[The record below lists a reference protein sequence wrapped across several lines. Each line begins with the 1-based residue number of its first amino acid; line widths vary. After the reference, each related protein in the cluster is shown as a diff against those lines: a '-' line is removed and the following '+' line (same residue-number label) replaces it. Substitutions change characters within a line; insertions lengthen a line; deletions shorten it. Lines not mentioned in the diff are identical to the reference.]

1 MTNNKMDWV
10 DKGDGRYFK
19 LVEGDN
25 RVQLLSHLAR
35 YLLKW
40 NGTKYVPA
48 EEGDTNV
55 SVKGVGWV
63 LQDGAIK
70 DATLPYTVVKAVR
83 ELMADPEYAFDEFP
97 MPRQINIRTK
107 NAGVKEAEYT
117 VIPGAKE
124 ILVPSEIL
132 EELAKRPTPEQLVE
146 MLQSK
151 EKGVSQEKVDYPKS
165 DPRAVPPFD
174 EGGHGESGTYPSG
187 D

>member
-1 MTNNKMDWV
+1 MDWV

-25 RVQLLSHLAR
+25 RVQLLSHLSR

-40 NGTKYVPA
+40 NGTKYVAA
-48 EEGDTNV
+48 EDGDANV

-63 LQDGAIK
+63 LQDGVVK

-83 ELMADPEYAFDEFP
+83 ELMADPEYAFEEFP

-107 NAGVKEAEYT
+107 NAGTKEAEYT

-124 ILVPSEIL
+124 IPVPSEIL
-132 EELAKRPTPEQLVE
+132 AELAKKPTPEQLVDT
-146 MLQSK
+146 LRTK
-151 EKGVSQEKVDYPKS
+151 DAPVSQEKTDIEYPA
-165 DPRAVPPFD
+165 DDINPEDVPF
-174 EGGHGESGTYPSG
+174 
-187 D
+187 